1 MITQTTFWFMVIGGT
16 LLFIILEDPKVY
28 QWLVLVCK
36 IANLWIETQWFKIKN
51 HPDTPWVR
59 YQIKRNAEVN
69 AKKLMDELNGNN

>member
-16 LLFIILEDPKVY
+16 LLFVILEDPKVF
-28 QWLVLVCK
+28 QGLVLVSK
-36 IANLWIETQWFKIKN
+36 IASLWIEQQWFKIKN

-59 YQIKRNAEVN
+59 YQIKRNAEEN